1 MLDNMASTASPKAN
15 IVSTRLVIGMEIHVE
30 LATRSK
36 MFTRA
41 ANVAHREFHEAA
53 PNSLVDPVIAGLPG
67 ALPVMNKA
75 ALEMSMLVGLALN
88 CEIAEFSKWDRKN
101 YFYPDLPKGYQI
113 SQYDLPI
120 CFDGEFSFRNAQ
132 GELRQIGITRA
143 HLEEDTGKLGHEL
156 PGGAR
161 FDGSLVD
168 FNRAGTPLLE
178 IVTEPDLVSADDA
191 VIFGQELR
199 NICRFLRVTEGIMQR
214 GHMRFEPNVN
224 VIIDTQEGREF
235 RTPIVE
241 VKNLNSFKS
250 LKGAIEHEYARQVEQ
265 WKEDGLVQGPGMK
278 STRGWDDLRGQ
289 TVLQR
294 EKEDA
299 HDYRYFPDPDLPP
312 VVVDQAWLEKIKN
325 RLIELPIQRRE
336 RYQDQYGLSEKDS
349 RALTD
354 DPELCAFY
362 ESCVASVLQRGGGKV
377 SGTHAGRESAK
388 WILNAG
394 AKRANERAVSVNAL
408 GISPAQIAQIIAM
421 RDANQIGSTAADEL
435 FGLLCDESHRNADA
449 LALATQR
456 SMIQVQD
463 DSQLMAW
470 VDDAIKAQPQAAT
483 DFAAGKDAAVGR
495 LVGHVMKASQGKA
508 DASAIQAK
516 LRERLRT

>member
-1 MLDNMASTASPKAN
+1 MAATHVQPAT
-15 IVSTRLVIGMEIHVE
+15 IVSTRLVIGMEIHIE

-36 MFTRA
+36 MFTRV
-41 ANVAHREFHEAA
+41 ANVAHPDFYNEA
-53 PNSLVDPVIAGLPG
+53 PNSLIDPVVAGLPG

-75 ALEMSMLVGLALN
+75 ALEMAMLVGLALN

-120 CFDGEFSFRNAQ
+120 CFDGEFAFRNAE
-132 GELRQIGITRA
+132 GELRQVGIIRA

-161 FDGSLVD
+161 YEGSLVD

-178 IVTEPDLVSADDA
+178 IVTEPDLSSADDA
-191 VIFGQELR
+191 VIFAQELR

-214 GHMRFEPNVN
+214 GHMRFEPNIN
-224 VIIDTQEGREF
+224 VIIDTADGREF

-250 LKGAIEHEYARQVEQ
+250 LKGAIDHEYQRQIDQ
-265 WKEDGLVQGPGMK
+265 WKQDGLVQGPGMK
-278 STRGWDDLRGQ
+278 TTRGWDDLHGQ

-312 VVVDQAWLEKIKN
+312 VVVNKTWKDQIAS
-325 RLIELPIQRRE
+325 RLIELPIQKRE
-336 RYQDQYGLSEKDS
+336 RYQEHLGLSDKDS

-354 DPELCAFY
+354 DPDLCAFY
-362 ESCVASVLQRGGGKV
+362 ESCVEVTLKRGDGAV
-377 SGTHAGRESAK
+377 SATHAGREAAK

-394 AKRANERAVSVNAL
+394 AKRANESGVGIQEL
-408 GISPAQIAQIIAM
+408 GISPGHIAQIIEL
-421 RDANQIGSTAADEL
+421 RDRNQIGSTAADEL
-435 FGLLCDESHRNADA
+435 FGMLCEPKHRAADA
-449 LALATQR
+449 FELARQR
-456 SMIQVQD
+456 GLIQVRD
-463 DSQLMAW
+463 DTQLDTW
-470 VDDAIKAQPQAAT
+470 VDEAIKAQPQAAS
-483 DFAAGKDAAVGR
+483 DFAAGKDAAAGR
-495 LVGHVMKASQGKA
+495 LVGHIMKISQGKA
-508 DASAIQAK
+508 DATAIQAK
-516 LRERLRT
+516 LREKLRR